1 MEENVADEMPKME
14 EMKKRANAI
23 FTEIRSIVY
32 TWGSTTVKGGERL
45 GWSAEEEGHV
55 IEISKI
61 IDQHGSRRY
70 GDVM

>member
-32 TWGSTTVKGGERL
+32 TWRSTTVKGGERL
-45 GWSAEEEGHV
+45 GWSAEEKEHV

-61 IDQHGSRRY
+61 IDQYGSRRY